1 MASIR
6 IEGVDKLMRK
16 FNSLRQIHSILRPPM
31 QRSVMILQADLAK
44 YPSPRPNSSYVWTGT
59 LGRSWTPRV
68 RTEGDRLVGR
78 VGTKVIYAPFVQSQ
92 QFQANSHRGRW
103 QTDVQVLERN
113 RTRIMRQFESAIKQ
127 ALEA

>member
-92 QFQANSHRGRW
+92 QFQANIHRGRW

>member
-16 FNSLRQIHSILRPPM
+16 FNSLQQVNSILRPPM

-44 YPSPRPNSSYVWTGT
+44 YPAPRPSSPYVRTGT
-59 LGRSWTPRV
+59 LGRSWTTRV
-68 RTEGDRLVGR
+68 RTENDRLVGR

-92 QFQANSHRGRW
+92 QFQADIHRDRW

-113 RTRIMRQFESAIKQ
+113 ATRIIRQFESAIEQ

>member
-16 FNSLRQIHSILRPPM
+16 FNSLQQIHDILRPPM

-44 YPSPRPNSSYVWTGT
+44 YPAKRPNSSYVRTGT

-78 VGTKVIYAPFVQSQ
+78 IGTKVIYAPFVQSQ
-92 QFQANSHRGRW
+92 QFQADIHRDRW

-113 RTRIMRQFESAIKQ
+113 GTRIMRQFESAIEQ